1 MRHFLAGA
9 ALSLCAM
16 AASAQFNASLQ
27 TLLEWNNH
35 IEFGISVDPETVTE
49 SSSTGQLIGLR
60 SSLSAPIEYRRG
72 GGRFQWRAAFA
83 PSLDNYEGEDGFLN
97 QFDARFFPLD
107 ASVEFRPRDSLPALR
122 WRASAHRQERSNDL
136 YNNWDASA
144 EWSVGN
150 LFSYQYRRRLYD
162 DSVERE
168 DYLLI
173 SSVQHQLQTGF
184 QIVTR
189 REARLKANYAFQRE
203 QYGTNLHPLLRDIA
217 LGVEKGF
224 RRVDRRHQ
232 GSLEGAALLG
242 RDWLLRL
249 SASAARND
257 SNAPFYRFTNGSA
270 GATLFWGTSASRWAR
285 AQAVHGWTW
294 FADERSSQDQRRID
308 RAWQLNL
315 DGEWPLYGFLSAN
328 GAVHLRI
335 NRTNDPRE
343 ALRFLNHTQQIY
355 RLALTARR

>member
-1 MRHFLAGA
+1 
-9 ALSLCAM
+9 M
-16 AASAQFNASLQ
+16 AASAQFSASLQ

-60 SSLSAPIEYRRG
+60 SSLSAPLEYRG
-72 GGRFQWRAAFA
+72 ESGPVQYRAAFA
-83 PSLDNYEGEDGFLN
+83 PSLDNYAGEDGFLN
-97 QFDARFFPLD
+97 QFDARLFPFD
-107 ASVEFRPRDSLPALR
+107 ASVEYRPRDSLPALR
-122 WRASAHRQERSNDL
+122 WRASAQRQERSNEL
-136 YNNWDASA
+136 YDNWNASA

-150 LFSYQYRRRLYD
+150 LLSYQYRRRLYD
-162 DSVERE
+162 DSIERE

-203 QYGTNLHPLLRDIA
+203 QYGTNLHPLLRDLA
-217 LGVEKGF
+217 LGVQEGF
-224 RRVDRRHQ
+224 RRIDSRHQ
-232 GSLEGAALLG
+232 GSLEAAALLG

-249 SASAARND
+249 NGSAALND

-270 GATLFWGTSASRWAR
+270 GLTLFWGTSASRWAR

-294 FADERSSQDQRRID
+294 FAERGAQEQRRVD

-315 DGEWPLYGFLSAN
+315 DGEWPLYSFLSVK
-328 GAVHLRI
+328 GAVNLRI
-335 NRTNDPRE
+335 NRTNDERE
-343 ALRFLNHTQQIY
+343 ALRFLNHTQQVY